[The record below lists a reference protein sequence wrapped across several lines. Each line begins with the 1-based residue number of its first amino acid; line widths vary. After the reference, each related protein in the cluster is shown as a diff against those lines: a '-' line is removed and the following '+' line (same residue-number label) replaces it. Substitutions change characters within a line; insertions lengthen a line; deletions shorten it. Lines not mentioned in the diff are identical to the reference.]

1 MDAAAARAARAG
13 GGAAAAAPPDSDAA
27 RQERAA
33 KVAARTGK
41 SLVRAEDLHGDAGW
55 GFGADAVDEGGGED
69 DSDLANADFERLYQ
83 TAKAKGV
90 NMTARQGRL
99 AEQLEKRSA
108 KLSNLVEESDRI
120 KAKEWEGLSEGQQAH
135 KAKNAERVEALRQE
149 IQSLQEQLAE
159 TLREQLGAKG
169 ALDLGGKS
177 KAAAAADDDGGDDD
191 DDFYDRTS
199 KKAKGP
205 RRGVPK
211 PGGGVVESEA
221 SLRAKLAALDG
232 REAALTKQLLALK
245 REIAEAGRAAAD
257 SLDAFMEGNTAAVRE
272 SRVKE
277 VARQQAELVTERAHL
292 QRLLSVVA
300 RRAPAAAAPPPPRR
314 PPPRRPPPP
323 APAMPPPPAP
333 KAAGAAAAA
342 AEVRR

>member
-1 MDAAAARAARAG
+1 MNAAVDGAMPPAQYEVPSWSGAPRDDSYRLDIIKDGVVARSHCVIQHRESGEHCVIQHRESGEVYLYDLDSTHGTQLNKTRVPPRTFVPLPLPSSVLRLGQSSRLLCVEGPPPTEEIMDAAAARAARAG

-55 GFGADAVDEGGGED
+55 GFGADAVDEGGD
-69 DSDLANADFERLYQ
+69 DGDDGDLANADFERLYQ

-149 IQSLQEQLAE
+149 IA
-159 TLREQLGAKG
+159 
-169 ALDLGGKS
+169 
-177 KAAAAADDDGGDDD
+177 
-191 DDFYDRTS
+191 
-199 KKAKGP
+199 
-205 RRGVPK
+205 
-211 PGGGVVESEA
+211 
-221 SLRAKLAALDG
+221 
-232 REAALTKQLLALK
+232 
-245 REIAEAGRAAAD
+245 IA
-257 SLDAFMEGNTAAVRE
+257 
-272 SRVKE
+272 
-277 VARQQAELVTERAHL
+277 
-292 QRLLSVVA
+292 
-300 RRAPAAAAPPPPRR
+300 P
-314 PPPRRPPPP
+314 
-323 APAMPPPPAP
+323 
-333 KAAGAAAAA
+333 GAA
-342 AEVRR
+342 R

>member
-1 MDAAAARAARAG
+1 
-13 GGAAAAAPPDSDAA
+13 
-27 RQERAA
+27 
-33 KVAARTGK
+33 
-41 SLVRAEDLHGDAGW
+41 
-55 GFGADAVDEGGGED
+55 
-69 DSDLANADFERLYQ
+69 
-83 TAKAKGV
+83 
-90 NMTARQGRL
+90 MTARQGRL

-221 SLRAKLAALDG
+221 SLRAKLTALDG

-277 VARQQAELVTERAHL
+277 VERQQAELVTERAHL
-292 QRLLSVVA
+292 HAS
-300 RRAPAAAAPPPPRR
+300 
-314 PPPRRPPPP
+314 
-323 APAMPPPPAP
+323 
-333 KAAGAAAAA
+333 
-342 AEVRR
+342 